1 MWCKVLSRNC
11 LHQSIN
17 LLQRGLD
24 QGLVSVHITE
34 ASIPGA
40 AHPAGAFM
48 NNWCCSD
55 RLETPLFLYFYMKAI
70 TVLIDIYAAG
80 RSETIKCIC
89 CSFRGSLFALSIRG
103 THALHIMWF
112 KPWTLDWSLE
122 QLEVE
127 VIGLQLVTLSC
138 RRFVNWRELVTSTFA
153 CILWKWVTVL
163 VPIPGHVWP

>member
-1 MWCKVLSRNC
+1 MDIYNTVHRCLTPKILAKSLKCISRVWCKVLSRNC

-112 KPWTLDWSLE
+112 KPWTLDWSLDTAQE
-122 QLEVE
+122 EHVCLQPCT
-127 VIGLQLVTLSC
+127 GLYRAVGS
-138 RRFVNWRELVTSTFA
+138 WR
-153 CILWKWVTVL
+153 W
-163 VPIPGHVWP
+163 